1 MSEKT
6 ILSLT
11 DLKHGLWACFAAA
24 VGLAVVAYQYQQGQI
39 ALTQSRIT
47 ANYEGDAKRD
57 VAIGA
62 LQSQLKT
69 ADDTGKRLEESLKEQ
84 RSLTSQMLL
93 QMATLS
99 GKVSSTEEISRNT
112 QSRIEALNDYLR
124 NERLDP
130 KRGVLDSS
138 SSRRPQGYA
147 EP

>member
-11 DLKHGLWACFAAA
+11 DLKRFIGWIGASGVAAA
-24 VGLAVVAYQYQQGQI
+24 LLAGQYFYSQL
-39 ALTQSRIT
+39 A
-47 ANYEGDAKRD
+47 ANYAVDAKQD
-57 VAIGA
+57 LAIGS
-62 LQSQLKT
+62 LQSQIKT
-69 ADDTGKRLEESLKEQ
+69 ADDTGKRLEESLKDQ
-84 RSLTSQMLL
+84 RALTSQMLI
-93 QMATLS
+93 QMTQLA

-138 SSRRPQGYA
+138 PSRKSQGYA
-147 EP
+147 E